1 MGTRDFVQGVR
12 DPDWR
17 AGLRASIAQ
26 HAESAT
32 QGRDGLANLVQVVE
46 QLDRATGSE
55 GPALVEELAT
65 LDTSREAARDL
76 ARLWLE
82 AANAL
87 QRSLRAR
94 AGWIEGEVAQA
105 SLPQAVA
112 LALRAVNAF
121 ATWSRLS
128 GAARAPWPY
137 RALHA
142 LYHLAESEGVDRVRL
157 ADAGGRDT
165 SPEAEYIRALLLAR
179 LDDAALAPIAFARAD
194 GWLADWSAEC
204 AMQPEAE
211 RGLRLAVR
219 LTGDEGLKP
228 TDGSDRD
235 PATRWL
241 GAQALV
247 DHVRALRESPVE
259 ETLAAAFESLA
270 RDIDPAAGQRAEPR
284 VRFMGQQVDVVTGF
298 DAVVRAL
305 VASGQG
311 MGAAP
316 ADVPAL
322 PVSRWSV
329 HDMSSNAFGLVA
341 EAGVAAGVEPG
352 TLLAL
357 RRQDGRGWL
366 VGAVVRRVPRD
377 DGRVLCG
384 VEGLSRHALAV
395 LLRPEGRP
403 TDTAAVLLAGDD
415 SRGTRDTLLISKGDA
430 TAARPHALYLEGGP
444 WRVRMRR
451 RVRQGTGWE
460 TVSFAVEGR

>member
-1 MGTRDFVQGVR
+1 MGTRDFQHGLR

-17 AGLRASIAQ
+17 ADLRASIAR

-32 QGRDGLANLVQVVE
+32 QGPDGLANLVRVVE
-46 QLDRATGSE
+46 QLDQATRAE
-55 GPALVEELAT
+55 GPALVDELAT
-65 LDTSREAARDL
+65 LDASREAGRDL

-94 AGWIEGEVAQA
+94 AGWAEGDVAQV
-105 SLPQAVA
+105 SLPRAVA

-121 ATWSRLS
+121 AAWSRLS
-128 GAARAPWPY
+128 GAARAPWPF

-157 ADAGGRDT
+157 ADADGRDT
-165 SPEAEYIRALLLAR
+165 SPESEYVRALLLAR
-179 LDDAALAPIAFARAD
+179 VNDSTLAPPAFAQAD
-194 GWLADWSAEC
+194 RRIAEWSAEC
-204 AMQPEAE
+204 AMQAEAE

-228 TDGSDRD
+228 TDGDDRD

-241 GAQALV
+241 GARALV

-259 ETLAAAFESLA
+259 EALAAAFESLA

-298 DAVVRAL
+298 DAVVQAL
-305 VASGQG
+305 VAAGQG

-316 ADVPAL
+316 ADAAAFSI
-322 PVSRWSV
+322 SRWNV
-329 HDMSSNAFGLVA
+329 HDVSSNAFGLVA

-352 TLLAL
+352 ALIAL
-357 RRQDGRGWL
+357 RQQDGRGWL

-377 DGRVLCG
+377 DGNVLCG

-403 TDTAAVLLAGDD
+403 TDTAAVLLAGEDG
-415 SRGTRDTLLISKGDA
+415 RGTRDSLLIAKGDA